1 MMLRKGTE
9 WYGFTMRTGEGL
21 VTWAVSGLKV
31 SRTQEARKCSKKH
44 CAVKQWCA
52 LLVLPLL
59 GRSDVCPNYF
69 PFPIIS
75 MPSII
80 WGGGLGQDWMCRVVE
95 SGHAVLNSP
104 SRRFWSTV
112 EGHDILPNLTP
123 PCPSEILL
131 VNYQNIEILRNAT
144 KSGEKTIKQ
153 ASLSFFSF
161 DKGTWKKEVKLESK

>member
-1 MMLRKGTE
+1 
-9 WYGFTMRTGEGL
+9 
-21 VTWAVSGLKV
+21 
-31 SRTQEARKCSKKH
+31 
-44 CAVKQWCA
+44 
-52 LLVLPLL
+52 
-59 GRSDVCPNYF
+59 
-69 PFPIIS
+69 